1 MARLLYFIFVQLKR
15 WWCDWN
21 WLITICFDNDTYYT
35 ELFQGF
41 ENEKEV
47 AWHSS
52 IVLNYTYLVFIYI
65 RSNLL
70 WKKGK
75 GEGISKQCE
84 QAPPTSLATWLWND
98 FEYERSTPLILT
110 DLCCRWNVTA
120 GNSEFVRWYYK

>member
-47 AWHSS
+47 SWHSS

-70 WKKGK
+70 WKKERGK
-75 GEGISKQCE
+75 GSQNSVNKHLLPLLQ
-84 QAPPTSLATWLWND
+84 PD
-98 FEYERSTPLILT
+98 YEMTLNMK
-110 DLCCRWNVTA
+110 DLPH
-120 GNSEFVRWYYK
+120 